1 MKKNAYIKPAM
12 QVVILKQKYCLL
24 QASEGE
30 TPKPQVWGS
39 LDPNNPYDVD

>member
-1 MKKNAYIKPAM
+1 MKKNTYIKPAM

-30 TPKPQVWGS
+30 GTSPDKWGS
-39 LDPNNPYDVD
+39 DDPNNPYDAD